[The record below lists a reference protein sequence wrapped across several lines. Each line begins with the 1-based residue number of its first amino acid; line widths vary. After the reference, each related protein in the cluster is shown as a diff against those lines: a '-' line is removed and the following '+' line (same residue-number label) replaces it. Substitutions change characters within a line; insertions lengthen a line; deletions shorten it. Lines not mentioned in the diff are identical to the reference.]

1 MKVFLLL
8 LALLAPASTFAAEA
22 QVFTPETYGAVG
34 DCVTDDTAALVAM
47 RTAATV
53 AQGDGST
60 NIVFRLSRGRC
71 YKYTNPRWT
80 WGIRHL
86 WLDGND
92 ASLQNVANFN
102 VCFSFCAYPI
112 VFNRSVFEMQA
123 PEEPISTTTAAQT
136 FLMADAAAGDTQA
149 TLLSQG
155 DAANFS
161 LGARALVYSYDQQ
174 IDGGFPPNARY
185 FDYVTVTSVVGAVV
199 HFTPSLSTAHSAS
212 YPERIGAITGRA
224 RIYPYEKAAKTPWAN
239 SLLVT
244 NVHMVANP
252 NALRPADMGYSDPA
266 YRSHNY
272 MAVQGYDAATIAN
285 SSGDALVLGTAGDI
299 TIQGGHYFQMVAD
312 KVVNSIT
319 VSDALF
325 DTGVTECTG
334 IKSMKFFNSTSGM
347 FICPPR
353 RMLVVNHTFN
363 TPTVVSP
370 PSYDLNNSGFPGVV
384 QIASSVFNGAGG
396 ASIPIGA
403 NPIESATVDG
413 TTVFAVTN
421 GIQADVTVQAM
432 QLLLRCVTPGGLIG
446 LFRSGVET
454 TGAITGITGTY
465 AGPNLAT
472 ITMTGVSQPQTGDV
486 IRCRPV
492 VPGGVSA
499 QGNTYNNY
507 GGPPSLP

>member
-1 MKVFLLL
+1 MKIILLV
-8 LALLAPASTFAAEA
+8 LALLAPASSLAAEA

-34 DCVTDDTAALVAM
+34 DCLADDTAALVAM

-60 NIVFRLSRGRC
+60 NIVFRLATGRC

-86 WLDGND
+86 WIDGND

-136 FLMADAAAGDTQA
+136 FLMADAAVGDTQA

-161 LGARALVYSYDQQ
+161 PGARALVYSYDQQ

-199 HFTPSLSTAHSAS
+199 HFTPPLSTAHSAS

-224 RIYPYEKAAKTPWAN
+224 RIYPYEKAAKTPWGV
-239 SLLVT
+239 SLLVSHV
-244 NVHMVANP
+244 NVIANP

-272 MAVQGYDAATIAN
+272 MAVQGFDTAVI
-285 SSGDALVLGTAGDI
+285 SDSRGEDLVLGTAGAI
-299 TIQGGHYFQMVAD
+299 TIQGGHYFVVTAD
-312 KVVNSIT
+312 KIINSIT
-319 VSDALF
+319 FSSTTV
-325 DTGVTECTG
+325 DTGVNECTG
-334 IKSMKFFNSTSGM
+334 VKLMQFFNSSSGM
-347 FICPPR
+347 FVCPPR

-384 QIASSVFNGAGG
+384 QIANSVFNGAGG

-403 NPIESATVDG
+403 SPTESATVDG
-413 TTVFAVTN
+413 TTVLAVAS

-432 QLLLRCVTPGGLIG
+432 QLVLRCVTPGGRVG
-446 LFRSGVET
+446 LVHNGVET
-454 TGAITGITGTY
+454 TGTVAGITGTY

-472 ITMTGVSQPQTGDV
+472 IALAGLAQPVVGDTV
-486 IRCRPV
+486 RCRPV
-492 VPGGVSA
+492 APGGVSA

-507 GGPPSLP
+507 GGPPVLP